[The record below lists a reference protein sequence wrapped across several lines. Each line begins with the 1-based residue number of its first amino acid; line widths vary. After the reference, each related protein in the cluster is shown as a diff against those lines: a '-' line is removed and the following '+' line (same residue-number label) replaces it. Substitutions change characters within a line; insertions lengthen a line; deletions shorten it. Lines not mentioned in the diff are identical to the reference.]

1 MVHHTIDDRASLALS
16 PAASRAWRAS
26 HACANNIEKCA
37 MPSMPETAL
46 VNSHELHPGL
56 DNERVQMLACASPD
70 HDHFVS
76 A

>member
-1 MVHHTIDDRASLALS
+1 V
-16 PAASRAWRAS
+16 
-26 HACANNIEKCA
+26 
-37 MPSMPETAL
+37 TAL
-46 VNSHELHPGL
+46 ANSHEPVHPGL